1 MKYRSFIRPAALA
14 ATLILTTVIVAHAAI
29 KEVEPGTSKVTAKAS
44 GGLTIE
50 GKGTGVTA
58 SEADGIITIT
68 APVNKLETGM
78 SLRNDHLRDAIHA
91 EKYPNAKLSVKRDAL
106 KFPADGAKV
115 DADATGDFTIN
126 NVTKPLKFHYTVQR
140 KGSHYLVHGTAKL
153 DFTKHGI
160 EEPGYLGV
168 KVKKDVEIAV
178 DVKLHD

>member
-14 ATLILTTVIVAHAAI
+14 ATLVLTTVIVAHAAI
-29 KEVEPGTSKVTAKAS
+29 KEVAPGTSMVTAKAT

-50 GKGTGVTA
+50 GKGKGVTA
-58 SEADGIITIT
+58 SETNGVITIT
-68 APVNKLETGM
+68 APVNKLETGL

-91 EKYPNAKLSVKRDAL
+91 EKHPNATLAVKRDAL
-106 KFPADGAKV
+106 KFPGDGAKV
-115 DADATGDFTIN
+115 EADATGDFTIN
-126 NVTKPLKFHYTVQR
+126 NVTKPLKFHYSVVR
-140 KGSHYLVHGTAKL
+140 KGTHYVVHGTAKL

-178 DVKLHD
+178 DVTLHD